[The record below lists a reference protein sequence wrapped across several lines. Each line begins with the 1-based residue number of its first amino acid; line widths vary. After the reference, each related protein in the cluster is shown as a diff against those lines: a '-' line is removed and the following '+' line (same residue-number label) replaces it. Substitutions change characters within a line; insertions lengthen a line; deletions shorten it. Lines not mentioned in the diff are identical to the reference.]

1 MPILH
6 GANLSP
12 YVRKVRVALA
22 FKGIEYDDNQVVPFG
37 PTPEFQ
43 ALSPLKKIPVYQDGD
58 LVLPDSSVILA
69 YLECAHPTP
78 ALLPADAGE
87 RGRALWFEEYGDT
100 KVTTNLATV
109 FFQRFVGPRFLNL
122 ETDEAAIRDAI
133 DEQLPPV
140 FDYLSEQLG
149 DSLPGRWHVLDRR
162 HRDHDGLRELSH
174 RRRRNRRRAL
184 ARTRSLCRTRPWAP
198 GLQAHRRGRHSEGLG
213 RESLEQKDTS
223 RERRALEKNEEEPGW
238 RILQAR
244 PEC

>member
-149 DSLPGRWHVLDRR
+149 DSDYLVGGMFSIADIAITTGFVNFRIGGEEIDAGRWP
-162 HRDHDGLRELSH
+162 
-174 RRRRNRRRAL
+174 AL
-184 ARTRSLCRTRPWAP
+184 AAYVERVHGHPAFKP
-198 GLQAHRRGRHSEGLG
+198 IVEGDIPKG
-213 RESLEQKDTS
+213 
-223 RERRALEKNEEEPGW
+223 
-238 RILQAR
+238 
-244 PEC
+244 